1 MRRMKHLPIII
12 LLAAWL
18 ATGCGKQQK
27 DFSLPISTVAT
38 DDSTIYGMTCDG
50 SNDTILIFL
59 KDPYD
64 GTDPDTLN
72 ILEASKNHHVFG
84 SLRIGDKLAIS
95 LDSADKKK
103 ARQVIVTQD
112 LLGDWCY
119 KVKPTLKRT
128 ARMNDSISIMG
139 DSLQKLLDIERE
151 LGFTLKADSSAMP
164 IGSRRQNDEESP
176 VEYPR
181 AKRYH
186 QWYIHDG
193 QLLLI
198 ETRIDTLGNMTP
210 IATDTTELVM
220 LTSDSLTL
228 RFADGEHSFYR
239 KPDEHQ

>member
-1 MRRMKHLPIII
+1 MKHLPIII

-27 DFSLPISTVAT
+27 VVSLPMNTVAT

-59 KDPYD
+59 NDPYD
-64 GTDPDTLN
+64 GSDPDTLN
-72 ILEASKNHHVFG
+72 ILEASKAHHVFG

-95 LDSADKKK
+95 LDSADKTK

-119 KVKPTLKRT
+119 KVKPTLKRS
-128 ARMNDSISIMG
+128 ARVNDSIISDSIMT
-139 DSLQKLLDIERE
+139 LLNTERE
-151 LGFTLKADSSAMP
+151 LGFTLKVDSTAMP
-164 IGSRRQNDEESP
+164 IGGRMQANEESP
-176 VEYPR
+176 VRYPR
-181 AKRYH
+181 AKPYR
-186 QWYIHDG
+186 QWYIRNG

-198 ETRIDTLGNMTP
+198 ESRIDTLGNIIP
-210 IATDTTELVM
+210 ISTDTTELVM

-228 RFADGEHSFYR
+228 RFADGERSFYR
-239 KPDEHQ
+239 KVDDQ